1 MAGNSDVDINVRVNA
16 AEAAAGFKYAQTL
29 ASTFS
34 TEVVSKFASVVG
46 AAAVAKGAFDAVT
59 SAMSANASMAKQ
71 VGGLASKFKI
81 DPREVHSL
89 LLAANDAGVSVRQLM
104 MGMKSLGAQASKAL
118 LSKENAMVFKNLGAD
133 LDNLG
138 NIATKP
144 AASFAEMATLL
155 MQIGNEQDRAAYGAK
170 LFGRQYQQL
179 LPLIEK
185 VGKDSEARKKFLEN
199 ENAMSNKEI
208 AALREQA
215 RLQAEMKDGWEKTVA
230 VFSTGIL
237 AITGIV
243 TMIAKALQGTK
254 GLHDEWRLINAEW
267 KTYDSNQKE
276 EKKRK
281 FDEEAEQYRNDIED
295 LNVERMKGKDAVIDP
310 ELRRRIEN
318 FERGKVAAGTGT
330 FAGANEGASGF
341 IFKDGMA
348 VPIDPAL
355 GKAKGG
361 GIPVWRGAY
370 ARDAATSGAL
380 PDLARTGTELVTAQI
395 TQELKDREDEI
406 KRLEDKWRGK
416 SDGGMQSL
424 IDLKENK
431 PGMQFHPND
440 LQARHDDPTKARYSR
455 KFKNR
460 EEFADAR
467 RYRELTAGMSNL
479 TVAGVKDKAGN
490 AVRVEDFWA
499 RGDSADGDRAGN
511 AGMIVHLQEQLRE
524 LGASGTLVEKAKK
537 DQARA
542 EANKAYVSGQLNSIL
557 KSYLA
562 ATGRSGTHYVENGM
576 IKEGTPPQE
585 QWNKQVE
592 DVDAPQKAKKAKQEE
607 RALRKKKNARLME
620 TEELEGYLFRAQ
632 IAEEERVKWKEEE
645 LDPKKAVME
654 AVQGALKVAEAE
666 AAATRNWKKV
676 EKGKEAQ
683 LDVLTASEDK
693 AGTDS
698 DGKVIAGS
706 NKEKFLKWKAATD
719 LVNSLKAQAESSKKD
734 YDAALGTDIENE
746 NAATRTRIA
755 LQQKDIEFLRER
767 EAREVSLDR
776 TRHER
781 KLKYMEMEGKTQK
794 EIAEESF
801 KFELATL
808 QKYHEQYE
816 DLKWQAMG
824 EDSMGGVTITKEEQ
838 DILDNARKMV
848 EDQAGKAEGA
858 MLKAAKTPGWQI
870 MSDMRSIG
878 GGGKILGTSAN
889 TAIAQLEE
897 LKRHSPLLQSMD
909 ASLKR
914 MLGVDAPVKTTPSKE
929 TAVYAPSKGTVP
941 NKPAASPFYRDASGK
956 VQSMNVEDNPS
967 SDYQIPE
974 DYES

>member
-1 MAGNSDVDINVRVNA
+1 MAGSDVDINVRVNA

-118 LSKENAMVFKNLGAD
+118 VSKENAAVFKNLGAD

-138 NIATKP
+138 NMATKP

-185 VGKDSEARKKFLEN
+185 VGKDAEARKKFLEN

-215 RLQAEMKDGWEKTVA
+215 RLQAEMKDGWEKLVA
-230 VFSTGIL
+230 VFSTGVL

-254 GLHDEWRLINAEW
+254 GLYEEWRLVNAEW

-276 EKKRK
+276 EKKNK
-281 FDEEAEQYRNDIED
+281 FDTDAEQYREDIAE
-295 LNVERMKGKDAVIDP
+295 LNIRRMEGSSAVIDP
-310 ELRRRIEN
+310 DLKRRIEK
-318 FERGKVAAGTGT
+318 FESGKVAAGTGT
-330 FAGANEGASGF
+330 FAGPEEGTSGF
-341 IFKDGMA
+341 VFVDGVA
-348 VPIDPAL
+348 VPIDPAK

-361 GIPVWRGAY
+361 GVPVWRGAY
-370 ARDAATSGAL
+370 ASQASTGVL
-380 PDLARTGTELVTAQI
+380 PDLAGSGTEVITNQINTELVARQREMS
-395 TQELKDREDEI
+395 ELEN
-406 KRLEDKWRGK
+406 KWRGK
-416 SDGGMQSL
+416 GKGGMQGL

-431 PGMQFHPND
+431 TNFDFKPEYFLTGK
-440 LQARHDDPTKARYSR
+440 DPTDPKY
-455 KFKNR
+455 FNR
-460 EEFADAR
+460 FSKEEFADAK

-479 TVAGVKDKAGN
+479 TVPGLFKGGQPVK
-490 AVRVEDFWA
+490 VEDYWA
-499 RGDSADGDRAGN
+499 RGSKAEGDRVVEPGL
-511 AGMIVHLQEQLRE
+511 ILHLGEQLKE
-524 LGASGTLVEKAKK
+524 LGSTGSLAAKAKK
-537 DQARA
+537 DQARG
-542 EANKAYVSGQLNSIL
+542 EANKAYVSGQLNGIL

-562 ATGRSGTHYVENGM
+562 ATGRTGTHYVEDGM
-576 IKEGTPPQE
+576 IKEGQAPQE

-592 DVDAPQKAKKAKQEE
+592 DVDAPQKAKKAKQDE
-607 RALRKKKNARLME
+607 RALRKKENARLME
-620 TEELEGYLFRAQ
+620 TEELAGYQFRAKVS
-632 IAEEERVKWKEEE
+632 EEERVLYKQEEV
-645 LDPKKAVME
+645 DPKHALMV

-666 AAATRNWKKV
+666 AKATRNWKPV
-676 EKGKEAQ
+676 AEGKEAE
-683 LDVLTASEDK
+683 LDVLTAAEDK
-693 AGTDS
+693 AGTDA

-706 NKEKFLKWKAATD
+706 SKEKFLKWKAATD
-719 LVNSLKAQAESSKKD
+719 LVNSLKTQAESSKKD
-734 YDAALGTDIENE
+734 YDAAHSTQIDNE
-746 NAATRTRIA
+746 NAALKARMA
-755 LQQKDIEFLRER
+755 LQQKMIQDGVEFDADLS
-767 EAREVSLDR
+767 ALDR
-776 TRHER
+776 KRHER
-781 KLKYMEMEGKTQK
+781 KLKYMEMEGKSAK
-794 EIAEESF
+794 EINEESF
-801 KFELATL
+801 KFELGKL
-808 QKYHEQYE
+808 QQYYEEYQSLRE
-816 DLKWQAMG
+816 DAMG
-824 EDSMGGVTITKEEQ
+824 ENSMGGATITKEEQ
-838 DILDNARKMV
+838 DIIDKAYDRV

-858 MLKAAKTPGWQI
+858 MIKAAKTPGWQV

-878 GGGKILGTSAN
+878 GGGKILGTTAN
-889 TAIAQLEE
+889 TAVAQLEE

-909 ASLKR
+909 SSLKR

-929 TAVYAPSKGTVP
+929 SAVYAPSKGTVP
-941 NKPAASPFYRDASGK
+941 NKPAPSPYYVDGSGK